1 MDLLTVISAC
11 SVARD
16 FTLVLAMATT
26 FSQGNA
32 FAVKDDVE
40 LENPPLY
47 DPVYDPEM
55 GSDSDQ
61 SVPRSRDAALAKVKR
76 LRAAGRTPLVGILP
90 VPLSWVEGFRR
101 RPAELL
107 DPCINVSVGSAMVAQ
122 FEYECGRK
130 GGRRCVLESYARAGG
145 FERFAEHVLEEIEAN
160 DYPDGAD
167 VVVESD
173 VVFSNPIYP
182 TRSEDRNWGAD
193 QIFFT
198 TRSRPGAKHD

>member
-16 FTLVLAMATT
+16 FTLVVAMATT

-32 FAVKDDVE
+32 FAVKDNVE

-47 DPVYDPEM
+47 DPVYDPDM
-55 GSDSDQ
+55 GSENDESM
-61 SVPRSRDAALAKVKR
+61 PRSRDAALAKVKR

-90 VPLSWVEGFRR
+90 VPLSWVEAFRR

-107 DPCINVSVGSAMVAQ
+107 DACINISVGSAMVAQ

-130 GGRRCVLESYARAGG
+130 GGRRCVLESYARAAG
-145 FERFAEHVLEEIEAN
+145 FERFAERVLEEIEGN
-160 DYPDGAD
+160 HYPDGAD

-173 VVFSNPIYP
+173 VVYSNPIHP
-182 TRSEDRNWGAD
+182 THSEGRDWGAD
-193 QIFFT
+193 RIFFST
-198 TRSRPGAKHD
+198 QSRPRTHD